1 MGKTSYLRFNPDTK
15 EIELEGTE
23 QFIKAYFDK
32 LQQML
37 PKLSGEEGKGLEAT
51 TTLSVKKAKVKKKA
65 KVEIP
70 APKKIVKIVSKKVAA
85 KGSKAVSL
93 IDKVVGLINDSET
106 GVTTDEIIN
115 KTGMIPKQIHAITS
129 RAAKLGRIK
138 TTKRGV
144 YVPG

>member
-1 MGKTSYLRFNPDTK
+1 MGKTSYLRFNPENR

-51 TTLSVKKAKVKKKA
+51 TTLSVKKAKAKKKA

-70 APKKIVKIVSKKVAA
+70 APKKVVKIVSKKAVAR
-85 KGSKAVSL
+85 KSKEVSL
-93 IDKVVGLINDSET
+93 IDKVVGLVQDSET
-106 GVTTDEIIN
+106 GMTTGELKD
-115 KTGMIPKQIHAITS
+115 KTGMTNKQIWSITS

-144 YVPG
+144 YVPV